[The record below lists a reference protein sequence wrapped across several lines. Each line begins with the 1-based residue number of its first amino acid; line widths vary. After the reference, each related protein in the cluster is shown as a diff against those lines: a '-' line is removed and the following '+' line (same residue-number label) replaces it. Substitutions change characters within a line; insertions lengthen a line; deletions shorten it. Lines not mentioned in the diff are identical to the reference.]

1 MCVCLFIRSCVVFSV
16 HVHVYPCKCGFAC
29 SCSQWASVSHFTNN
43 CVWFRIALIYNVCS
57 LFFVSQLS
65 PLRRHRLVR
74 FLVCVCVSLAWYIVC
89 FWLCK
94 YWTKQACSLLLL
106 FKLLVFVLEAHALAI
121 SMSCIFLDP
130 RHSITIATATV
141 SVMLLCTL
149 CLVPLVYA
157 CVFRAPVLPWKA
169 MTMILM
175 LLMFLTLF
183 IMVAI
188 TCHMSLIAT
197 QSFHDYRRCRRRRY
211 YTFLVMVSSSPA
223 VSPSRSSYS
232 CLLLATVTVPA
243 ICSYESLGIPDSPGA
258 SNRSEAGSST
268 DGPGLRFRG
277 SSETQK
283 QAEQAGFTGFRVSGV
298 GKRFRLA
305 ALAGFDL
312 TRLATCSRHVFGLSP
327 VCVLAGF

>member
-1 MCVCLFIRSCVVFSV
+1 M
-16 HVHVYPCKCGFAC
+16 
-29 SCSQWASVSHFTNN
+29 
-43 CVWFRIALIYNVCS
+43 
-57 LFFVSQLS
+57 
-65 PLRRHRLVR
+65 
-74 FLVCVCVSLAWYIVC
+74 CVCVSVLHDISYVFGSASIELSKHVAC
-89 FWLCK
+89 F
-94 YWTKQACSLLLL
+94 LL

-197 QSFHDYRRCRRRRY
+197 QSFHDYRRCCRRRRY